1 MMKSK
6 LLVLLKHSYLE
17 MIKRVAKN
25 SKGQHQQIVYLLSFP
40 NTSSYIIDRLYQ
52 HYKERLT
59 ICYTKAGAELAATYR
74 KKGCTTYNI
83 DSPLSL
89 LKKIVPLLKESRVIL
104 CDNYFALLGGID
116 FFPKTKVVQLWHAN
130 GAIKK
135 FGLEAHYVQH
145 STQVDQKRYQEVY
158 RRYTHYVVSSPKM
171 ASIFEKSYQQKM
183 KFLPF
188 GYPPTDQ
195 YFRQE
200 KKLFEQMRKRF
211 GNKKILL
218 YVPTYREVQGD
229 YSIDFKKLVTDL
241 PDWQILV
248 HLHPHNIEQLEQ
260 IKSVQGIMTDFKG
273 YKIQELFPIIDCLV
287 TDYSSIP
294 FEYSLSNPTGKICYF
309 WYDYEL
315 YDETVGIQEDFK
327 KQKNIARTQEELVAS
342 IKEGIDDLKYFN
354 KEWNTYATGNAIAQ
368 LVEWVDKQ
376 YEN

>member
-1 MMKSK
+1 MKLK
-6 LLVLLKHSYLE
+6 LLGLLKLSYLE
-17 MIKRVAKN
+17 LIKQVAKN
-25 SKGQHQQIVYLLSFP
+25 SKEQHQQVVYLLSFP
-40 NTSSYIIDRLYQ
+40 NTSGYIIDRLYQ
-52 HYKERLT
+52 QYKERLI
-59 ICYTKAGAELAATYR
+59 ICYTKSGADLAAIYK
-74 KKGCTTYNI
+74 KKGCITYNV
-83 DSPLSL
+83 DSPLNL
-89 LKKIVPLLKESRVIL
+89 LKNIVPLLKGATIIL

-116 FFPKTKVVQLWHAN
+116 FLPSTKIVQLWHAN

-135 FGLEAHYVQH
+135 FGLEAKYVQRA
-145 STQVDQKRYQEVY
+145 TRVDKKRYQEVY

-183 KFLPF
+183 IFLPF

-200 KKLFEQMRKRF
+200 KKSFEEIRKLFS
-211 GNKKILL
+211 NKKLLL
-218 YVPTYREVQGD
+218 YVPTYREIQGD

-248 HLHPHNIEQLEQ
+248 QLHPHDMTQLKK
-260 IKSVQGIMTDFKG
+260 IKSVKGIITDFKG

-294 FEYSLSNPTGKICYF
+294 FEYSLSNPTGKIRYF

-315 YDETVGIQEDFK
+315 YDKTVGIQENFAT
-327 KQKNIARTQEELVAS
+327 QKNIVRTQEDLVVS
-342 IKEGIDDLKYFN
+342 IEKGTDDLKPFN
-354 KEWNTYATGNAIAQ
+354 KEWNTYVTGNAVAQ
-368 LVEWVDKQ
+368 LVKWVNEQ